1 MLSINHLYKT
11 FGDRTVLTDLNFT
24 VQAGEV
30 YGLLGPNGAGKTT
43 TINIICNLLKPDRGS
58 IQILNQPVSEATK
71 TLVGIAPQ
79 ENLLYRSLTCAENL
93 HFFARLYGLSQVQ
106 RIEQVYQC
114 LKLVNLLDRADSVVE
129 NLSGGMQRRLSIALA
144 LVHAPKLVI
153 LDEPTTGLDIEA
165 RYEVW
170 NLIRLLQGQGI
181 TVLLTT
187 HLLEEAEQLCQRI
200 GVIKGGQLLREGTLA
215 ELARCVAAAAIAVV
229 DTPQPDR
236 AISRAQKLGWPLRYY
251 GRDLAFWLPEALS
264 LPEVLQHFDG
274 IYLTSVS
281 IQPIRLDHIYLE
293 ITRPDDAGANAGRE
307 NRAPTKGYRA

>member
-1 MLSINHLYKT
+1 MLSIDHVYKT

-24 VQAGEV
+24 VHSGEV

-79 ENLLYRSLTCAENL
+79 ENLLYRSLTCSENL

-106 RIEQVYQC
+106 RIEQVYHC
-114 LKLVNLLDRADSVVE
+114 LQLVNLLDRADSLVE

-144 LVHAPKLVI
+144 LVHHPKLVI

-170 NLIRLLQGQGI
+170 ELIRLLKRQGI

-200 GVIKGGQLLREGTLA
+200 GVIKGGKLLREGTLQ
-215 ELARCVAAAAIAVV
+215 ELARCVPAAAIALV

-236 AISRAQKLGWPLRYY
+236 AMSRAQQLGWPIRHY
-251 GRDLAFWLPEALS
+251 GRDLAFCLPQPFTLADI
-264 LPEVLQHFDG
+264 LQQLHG
-274 IYLTSVS
+274 IALTSVS
-281 IQPIRLDHIYLE
+281 VQPVRLDHIYLE
-293 ITRPDDAGANAGRE
+293 ITRDAGKTG
-307 NRAPTKGYRA
+307 

>member
-1 MLSINHLYKT
+1 MLSINHVYKT

-24 VQAGEV
+24 VHSGEV

-79 ENLLYRSLTCAENL
+79 ENLLYRSLTCSENL
-93 HFFARLYGLSQVQ
+93 HFFARLYGLSQVE
-106 RIEQVYQC
+106 RIEQVYHC
-114 LKLVNLLDRADSVVE
+114 LQLVNLLDRADSLVE

-144 LVHAPKLVI
+144 LVHHPKLVI

-170 NLIRLLQGQGI
+170 ELIRLLKRQGI

-187 HLLEEAEQLCQRI
+187 HLLEEAEQLCQCI
-200 GVIKGGQLLREGTLA
+200 GVIKGGKLLREGTLQ
-215 ELARCVAAAAIAVV
+215 ELARCVPAAAIALV

-236 AISRAQKLGWPLRYY
+236 AMSRAQQLGWPIRRY
-251 GRDLAFWLPEALS
+251 GRDLAFCLPQTFTLADI
-264 LPEVLQHFDG
+264 LQQFHG
-274 IYLTSVS
+274 IALTSVS
-281 IQPIRLDHIYLE
+281 VQPVRLDHIYLE
-293 ITRPDDAGANAGRE
+293 ITRDAGKVDQPN
-307 NRAPTKGYRA
+307 T

>member
-1 MLSINHLYKT
+1 MLSIDHVYKT
-11 FGDRTVLTDLNFT
+11 FGDRTVLTDLNFA
-24 VQAGEV
+24 VQSGEV

-43 TINIICNLLKPDRGS
+43 TINIICNLLRPDRGS

-79 ENLLYRSLTCAENL
+79 ENLLYRSLTCSENL
-93 HFFARLYGLSQVQ
+93 HFFARLYGLSQVD
-106 RIEQVYQC
+106 RIEQVYHC
-114 LKLVNLLDRADSVVE
+114 LKLVNLLDRADSLVE

-144 LVHAPKLVI
+144 LVHHPKLVI

-170 NLIRLLQGQGI
+170 DLIRLLKRQGI

-200 GVIKGGQLLREGTLA
+200 GVIKGGKLLREGTLQ
-215 ELARCVAAAAIAVV
+215 ELARCVPAAAIALV

-236 AISRAQKLGWPLRYY
+236 AMSRAQQLGWPIRHY
-251 GRDLAFWLPEALS
+251 GRDLAFCLPQTFTLPEILHYF
-264 LPEVLQHFDG
+264 EG
-274 IYLTSVS
+274 IALTSVS
-281 IQPIRLDHIYLE
+281 VQPVRLDHIYLE
-293 ITRPDDAGANAGRE
+293 ITREAGKAG
-307 NRAPTKGYRA
+307 